1 YPTLTMNDDSLEDIE
16 RGIAMVGERTGH
28 GAQARRLLASIDAQ
42 IAAVRARLEG
52 TRPRSV
58 VMLVGH
64 QPTVAVGHGSYLDD
78 LLRLAGGDNIA
89 DVVPQGW
96 PHLSLEYIIAM
107 RPQVILDGQM
117 GSDASSPAGFW
128 SRYPEIPAVR
138 NRRVFGYP
146 QDPVLHP
153 GPRVGQTLEILAR
166 LIHPER
172 FAAPGDTPAQPV
184 SKDER

>member
-1 YPTLTMNDDSLEDIE
+1 
-16 RGIAMVGERTGH
+16 MVGERTGH
-28 GAQARRLLASIDAQ
+28 AAQARRLLASIDAQ

-52 TRPRSV
+52 VRPRSV

-107 RPQVILDGQM
+107 RPEVILDGQM
-117 GSDASSPAGFW
+117 GSDASTPVGFW
-128 SRYPEIPAVR
+128 SRYPEIPAVHE
-138 NRRVFGYP
+138 RRVFGYP

-172 FAAPGDTPAQPV
+172 FATPGDSRPQPV
-184 SKDER
+184 SKDDR